1 MERAQRTTAAVAPL
15 QEGMARLVDGFEE
28 DLLTSDEPVAL
39 GLQLLRLAGG
49 PEPYG

>member
-28 DLLTSDEPVAL
+28 DHR
-39 GLQLLRLAGG
+39 QLECRRGQASRT
-49 PEPYG
+49 P